1 MITKSKFDPVDAWQP
16 HQPNATQPW
25 TIRLAAHLL
34 RRAGFGGTQAQ
45 LIQAEQT
52 GLAAT
57 IERLFDVNS
66 AQAYNQEMEISGRL
80 VTTSAE
86 ANGLAAWWLLR
97 MAKTPCPLQE
107 KMTLFWHGHF
117 ATGAD
122 KVNDSR
128 AMLRQNDLL
137 RKHCLSQFQPM
148 VTALSRDVA
157 MLIYLDSTENRK
169 TRPNENCARELM
181 ELFCLGPGNYSE
193 TDIKEIARCFTGWEV
208 RRNQFVFNSYQHD
221 SGQKSFL
228 SVHGN
233 FDGDQAIEA
242 ILQQPAAARFMA
254 KKLIRFFVFD
264 DEPISDELAEPIAV
278 ALRDSAFDIALA
290 MKRIL
295 SSKIFFSDLSV
306 GKKIKSPVELAIGA
320 LRFFDVSVNLP
331 QLGNRLQR
339 LGQVPLYPPN
349 VKGWDGGRS
358 WINAST
364 ILARANLFHE
374 IFNNKSNTY
383 AAGSLAQW
391 VASQPSDPHY
401 SANWIND
408 FLLAEPLST
417 AATAELQ
424 QQFRRSPALAIS
436 CLAALPQF
444 QLN

>member
-1 MITKSKFDPVDAWQP
+1 MITKLKFDPVDAWQP
-16 HQPNATQPW
+16 YLPNATQPW

-52 GLAAT
+52 GFAAT

-80 VTTSAE
+80 VTTSAD
-86 ANGLAAWWLLR
+86 ANSLAAWWLLR

-117 ATGAD
+117 ATGAE

-128 AMLRQNDLL
+128 AMLRQNALL
-137 RKHCLSQFQPM
+137 REHCLSPFQPM

-169 TRPNENCARELM
+169 TRPNENYARELM

-208 RRNQFVFNSYQHD
+208 RRNQFVFNRHQHD
-221 SGQKSFL
+221 PGQKSFL
-228 SVHGN
+228 GVHGN
-233 FDGDQAIEA
+233 FDGDQAIDA
-242 ILQQPAAARFMA
+242 ILQQPAAARFIA

-278 ALRDSAFDIALA
+278 ELRESAFDIALA
-290 MKRIL
+290 MKRVL

-320 LRFFDVSVNLP
+320 LRFFDVSVNLQ
-331 QLGNRLQR
+331 QLGDRLQR
-339 LGQVPLYPPN
+339 LGQLPLYPPN

-374 IFNNKSNTY
+374 IFNNSSNTY
-383 AAGSLAQW
+383 AAGSLADW
-391 VASQPSDPHY
+391 VASQPVDPQY
-401 SANWIND
+401 AANWIND

-417 AATAELQ
+417 AAATELQ

-436 CLAALPQF
+436 CLAAVPQF